1 MGDLQRRDWTFT
13 LNAAAEGRL
22 RTLKAWIHDGGR
34 ELTEEGEV
42 WKLVQYLVCQLEK
55 SDSGTKHLQGFIRL
69 KGYKRAGRV
78 QAILKSIFGIAP
90 SRRALNSEIYDVE
103 GCIKYATK
111 EETRI
116 DGPWEFGNKPIIR
129 KRKKQYVKITDNITT
144 MLRDGKSPYEIAKAD
159 LKAYWMYAQKI
170 EYAYA
175 KLKEYQY
182 WRQERK
188 DTPHGGPSL
197 NAGVGNNPSSDY
209 LDEEE

>member
-13 LNAAAEGRL
+13 LNAAAENRWKSV
-22 RTLKAWIHDGGR
+22 KAWIEEKD
-34 ELTEEGEV
+34 LTEMNEV
-42 WKLVQYLVCQLEK
+42 WKLVQYLVCQLEE

-78 QAILKSIFGIAP
+78 QAILKEIFGIAP
-90 SRRALNSEIYDVE
+90 SRRALNSEIYDVA

-116 DGPWEFGNKPIIR
+116 DGPWEFGNKPTIR
-129 KRKKQYVKITDNITT
+129 KKKKQYVKITDNITT
-144 MLRDGKSPYEIAKAD
+144 MLRDKKSPFEIAKED

-175 KLKEYQY
+175 KLKEYQF
-182 WRQERK
+182 W
-188 DTPHGGPSL
+188 D
-197 NAGVGNNPSSDY
+197 V
-209 LDEEE
+209 EEEE